1 MKNALFLPTAAFCV
15 ALSVGCAQLPRAR
28 EPLESAAA
36 SQPVVRESGTVA
48 ARLDARWLSAIVGMP
63 VASSAG
69 ATLGRVQDVIVDGYG
84 HPAFAIVSY
93 GGMVASLGAKY
104 AAIPWQTVA
113 EMLERDK
120 LVVNQPILEK
130 APTLSGAGAD
140 ARNGEWRRDA
150 ELYWNGKVA
159 SAQ

>member
-1 MKNALFLPTAAFCV
+1 MKNALVLSLTVFCM
-15 ALSVGCAQLPRAR
+15 ALSVGCVPLQPAR
-28 EPLESAAA
+28 EPVASVAAP
-36 SQPVVRESGTVA
+36 QPVARENGAVD
-48 ARLDARWLSAIVGMP
+48 ARLDARWLSAVVGMP
-63 VASSAG
+63 VESSAG
-69 ATLGRVQDVIVDGYG
+69 AALGRVQEVIVDGDG

-93 GGMVASLGAKY
+93 GGIGAGLGAKY

-113 EMLERDK
+113 EMLDRDK

-130 APTLSGAGAD
+130 APALSGSGAD
-140 ARNGEWRRDA
+140 ARSGEWRHDA